1 MYESVDK
8 NNLKFEYV
16 GPTEDV
22 SFYKYMDSKERF
34 SEIKN
39 NPLKFDDTLKRQE
52 ELLKKINEVKIGK
65 RPLEQKEVI
74 DNLEKFYKSRED
86 VLHFFRVYT
95 IMLFDADY
103 DAKKDKTKGTG
114 LRILTPKQVLQR
126 LPIAL
131 AQVKA
136 GNYSDSLLNEIRQI
150 VYSLY
155 QAKEITKKVYNN
167 IIKSIQ

>member
-52 ELLKKINEVKIGK
+52 ELLKKINEVKIC
-65 RPLEQKEVI
+65 
-74 DNLEKFYKSRED
+74 
-86 VLHFFRVYT
+86 
-95 IMLFDADY
+95 
-103 DAKKDKTKGTG
+103 KK
-114 LRILTPKQVLQR
+114 
-126 LPIAL
+126 
-131 AQVKA
+131 
-136 GNYSDSLLNEIRQI
+136 NS
-150 VYSLY
+150 
-155 QAKEITKKVYNN
+155 
-167 IIKSIQ
+167 